1 MKKAPPANSPAA
13 GAADRLLWD
22 SVPDVL
28 FRVRGTNGTIEFL
41 SAAFTPLTGWPA
53 SDWIGRTF
61 TELVYAD
68 DLPRSIDTYAAILR
82 GERLGAYEVRIRTKD
97 GGFVV
102 GEFHSAPL
110 IEEGRVVGAQGI
122 VRDITDR
129 RRADEARQATEARFR
144 TLFES
149 ADEALFLMDGDTF
162 LDINPKCIEMFGL
175 RDRTDMIGRSPVDF
189 SPPLQP
195 DGRESREK
203 AQEYLL
209 AALQGRPQRFY
220 WKHARKDGGTFDA
233 EVSLTA
239 IQLHGKAHVQAI
251 VRDITARRE
260 AEQAMR
266 ESEERFRLLSEAA
279 FEGIAISEHARIV
292 DCNEDLAAMLGYTR
306 EEMIGRPVLDFVA
319 PEHADLVAERH
330 RSESIE
336 RYEHMARRKD
346 GSTFNVEVQGRSLPY
361 QDRRLRVSAIRDI
374 TERRRSELIQGALFR
389 ISEAAHASLSPQEL
403 FAAIHRIVGELMPAR
418 NFYIALY
425 DADSGMLS
433 FPYFVDE
440 FDPPPA
446 PKPPGKG
453 LTEYV
458 LRTGRPLLA
467 TPEVS
472 LELERRGEMELIG
485 APSVD
490 WLGVPLVAA
499 GKTTG
504 VLVVQTYTEGVRYSE
519 KDRDLLQFV
528 SAQIAMAVQR
538 KRAEEALRESEQRLQ
553 SLFAGI
559 DDALF
564 VHDGD
569 GRIIDCNEAA
579 CRRLG
584 YSRAELLAMRTSD
597 IDAPEFAAGFRDRL
611 VEQLDQHRFVCE
623 GVHVAKDGRRI
634 PVDVNSCVIEYH
646 GKRAVLAVMRDI
658 TDHKRAEEALR
669 ISEASLRAFVD
680 NAVFGISR
688 SSADGTVATAN
699 QTLARMLGY
708 RSPDELIGLTVGTAF
723 YRRPEDRE
731 ATVALMQ
738 RGDRFENLEAEWK
751 RKDGTPL
758 TVRLSGRAVRAAG
771 GAVEGYEVIIEDI
784 TERRTLEAQ
793 LRQAQKMEAV
803 GQLAGGVAHDFNN
816 LLTTILASSELLA
829 AGLPAGIPHR
839 EDVEMIHQAAQRAAE
854 LTRDLLAFS
863 RQQPLELQ
871 AVPLGGLVADFA
883 RLARRIVPEDVEV
896 TVRVEAPGAVVRA
909 DPGAIEQIL
918 MNLVTNSRD
927 AMPGGGALRLVVGY
941 GTLDQEYR
949 RTHGWGTPG
958 EYVML
963 SVADT
968 GAGMDQKTQQH
979 IFEPFFTTKP
989 VGQGTGLGMAMV
1001 YGLVKQ
1007 HGGFISVYSE
1017 PGLGTTVHI
1026 YFPAISEAASPKRAA
1041 AAAESAGGRETI
1053 LLVEDDATLR
1063 RTARRVLERFGY
1075 TVVTATDGLD
1085 ALNIVQTKSTP
1096 ADLIIS
1102 DVVMPHASG
1111 PQLLSALRDSGA
1123 APRMLFTSGYAA
1135 RDVQERVMLESGV
1148 PFLAKP
1154 WTIAEL
1160 LRKVREVLD
1169 APVPEQVRAA
1179 PPALPPG

>member
-1 MKKAPPANSPAA
+1 MAPAKPEAGDDAA
-13 GAADRLLWD
+13 RRLWD
-22 SVPDVL
+22 SVPDVMY
-28 FRVRGTNGTIEFL
+28 RVRGTDGTIEFL
-41 SAAFTPLTGWPA
+41 SAAFASLTGWPA
-53 SDWIGRTF
+53 REWIGRPF
-61 TELVYAD
+61 AELVYGE
-68 DLPRSIDTYAAILR
+68 DLPRAVDKYAAILR
-82 GERLGAYEVRIRTKD
+82 GETPAPYELRIRTKD
-97 GGFVV
+97 GGFVA

-110 IEEGRVVGAQGI
+110 VEGGRVMGEQG
-122 VRDITDR
+122 VARDITDR
-129 RRADEARQATEARFR
+129 KRAEESRQATEERFR

-149 ADEALFLMDGDTF
+149 ADEALFLMDGAVF
-162 LDINPKCIEMFGL
+162 VDINPKCVEMFAL
-175 RDRTDMIGRSPVDF
+175 HDRSDMIGRSPADY

-195 DGRESREK
+195 DGRDSREQ
-203 AQEYLL
+203 ALEYIR
-209 AALQGRPQRFY
+209 AALEGRPQRFY
-220 WKHARKDGGTFDA
+220 WKHARKDGVTFDA

-239 IQLHGKAHVQAI
+239 LTLHGKVHVQAI
-251 VRDITARRE
+251 VRDITARRAADE
-260 AEQAMR
+260 RMR

-279 FEGIAISEHARIV
+279 FEGVAISEAGKLV
-292 DCNEDLAAMLGYTR
+292 ACNPALAAMLGWSP
-306 EEMIGRPVLDFVA
+306 EEMIGLPLSEFVA
-319 PEHADLVAERH
+319 PEHLDRVTEHH
-330 RSESIE
+330 RSESTE
-336 RYEHMARRKD
+336 RYEHIARRKD
-346 GSTFNVEVQGRSLPY
+346 GSTLRVEVQGRTFPR
-361 QDRRLRVSAIRDI
+361 QGRKLRVSAIRDV
-374 TERRRSELIQGALFR
+374 TERRRAELIQGAIFR
-389 ISEAAHASLSPQEL
+389 ISEAAHTALSLKEL
-403 FAAIHRIVGELMPAR
+403 FAAIHRIVGELMPAS
-418 NFYIALY
+418 NFYIALC
-425 DADSGMLS
+425 DAGCSALT

-440 FDPPPA
+440 YDQTPA
-446 PKPPGKG
+446 SKPVGKG

-458 LRTGRPLLA
+458 LRTGQPLLA

-472 LELERRGEMELIG
+472 VELERRGEVELIG
-485 APSVD
+485 APSLD
-490 WLGVPLVAA
+490 WLGVPLVAD
-499 GKTTG
+499 GTTTG

-519 KDRDLLQFV
+519 TDRDILQFV

-553 SLFAGI
+553 SLFAGM

-564 VHDGD
+564 VHDGE
-569 GRIIDCNEAA
+569 GRILDCNEAA

-584 YSRAELLAMRTSD
+584 YSREELLAMHTSD
-597 IDAPEFAAGFRDRL
+597 IDAPEFAAGFEDRL
-611 VEQLDQHRFVCE
+611 AGQLDQDRFVCE
-623 GVHVAKDGRRI
+623 GVHLTKDGRRI

-646 GKRAVLAVMRDI
+646 GRKAVLAVMRDI
-658 TDHKRAEEALR
+658 TERKRAEEAMRL
-669 ISEASLRAFVD
+669 SETSLRGFVD
-680 NAVFGISR
+680 NAVVGISR
-688 SSADGTVATAN
+688 STADGTVATAN
-699 QTLARMLGY
+699 RTLARLLGY
-708 RSPDELIGLTVGTAF
+708 ESADELIGLKIGTAF

-738 RGDRFENLEAEWK
+738 RADRFENLEAEWQ
-751 RKDGTPL
+751 RKDGAPI
-758 TVRLSGRAVRAAG
+758 TVRLSGRAVRDAG
-771 GAVEGYEVIIEDI
+771 GALEGYEVIIEDI

-829 AGLPAGIPHR
+829 SGLPAGAPHR
-839 EDVEMIHQAAQRAAE
+839 EDVEMIHQAASRASE

-927 AMPGGGALRLVVGY
+927 AMPGGGALRLVVGH
-941 GTLDQEYR
+941 GVLDEEYHR
-949 RTHGWGTPG
+949 IHGWGTPG

-968 GAGMDQKTQQH
+968 GAGMDAKTQQH

-989 VGQGTGLGMAMV
+989 VDQGTGLGMAMV

-1007 HGGFISVYSE
+1007 HQGFINVFSE
-1017 PGLGTTVHI
+1017 PGLGTTVRI
-1026 YFPAISEAASPKRAA
+1026 YFPAIAETASPKRMVTT
-1041 AAAESAGGRETI
+1041 AEIREGKETI

-1063 RTARRVLERFGY
+1063 RTAKRVLEKFGY

-1085 ALNIVQTKSTP
+1085 ALNIIQARSAP

-1111 PQLLSALRDSGA
+1111 PQLLSALREAGA
-1123 APRMLFTSGYAA
+1123 APRILFTSGYAA

-1148 PFLAKP
+1148 PFLPKP

-1160 LRKVREVLD
+1160 LRKVRDVLD
-1169 APVPEQVRAA
+1169 APATE
-1179 PPALPPG
+1179 PGTG